1 MEVNKINTCCF
12 IGHRKINVT
21 DGLVC
26 HLEGIIESLIVTEKV
41 DTFLFGS
48 RSEFNELCLNSVTN
62 LKKKYPHIK
71 RIYVRAEFPYIDDTY
86 KSYLLEQ
93 YEDTYYPER
102 IKNAGKAIYIER
114 NREMIDN
121 SSYCITYYI
130 PHRRT
135 AGIKGD
141 TECKYVNG
149 TEYAYYYA
157 QKKGITV
164 FNVTE

>member
-130 PHRRT
+130 THRRT
-135 AGIKGD
+135 VGIKGD
-141 TECKYVNG
+141 TECKYVSG

>member
-141 TECKYVNG
+141 TECKYVSG

-164 FNVTE
+164 LM